1 MDDSEAQYVINAVDF
16 IGSRGFLFLPLYDF
30 DLKSG
35 TWMQKEDKGLDE
47 TFSLD
52 VALGHSWEEPPRI
65 SGDHRAQLY
74 DSYMDEAYS
83 ISEKL
88 KSKSPKSPVVMEGE
102 LSKLQFFS
110 ILPEEEQ

>member
-1 MDDSEAQYVINAVDF
+1 MH
-16 IGSRGFLFLPLYDF
+16 
-30 DLKSG
+30 
-35 TWMQKEDKGLDE
+35 KEDKGLDE

-65 SGDHRAQLY
+65 SGDHRARLY
-74 DSYMDEAYS
+74 ESYLKEAYS

-88 KSKSPKSPVVMEGE
+88 KSKGPESPVPMEGE
-102 LSKLQFFS
+102 LSELQFFS